1 LLDLPQLLQNFDQV
15 KLTPVYLSHL
25 PLGIPAVPHDT
36 GPQPA
41 ARYTFG
47 VKDLGNL
54 DWGLFLA
61 RPRLPSPSLEVLDT
75 LYRQSMLVTG
85 AGGSVGSALVLRLGA
100 VGPSLLLALDS
111 AESRL
116 YKLQLDWAAHGIPGA
131 FTNILGNVSDRTLL
145 DEVFTVRQPRIVFHT
160 AAFKSVA
167 LLEQQPLAAIQNNV
181 FGTLTLTQAAAA
193 HGARMVLVST
203 SKAVEPCS
211 IMGVTKR
218 LSEQIVLAHGGVVL
232 RNGNVLGTRDSV
244 TETFAAQIARG
255 RALTVTDPAARRCFL
270 TLDEAVNLLLIAA
283 AEKDIPALMAPEL
296 PPAQFVSDLARFMAA
311 RLDPGTAH
319 EIDFIGARPGD
330 KQEERLWSSLESPR
344 PALHPGLLTIRTEV
358 PSIADLERNLE
369 QLRDAVNARDLVSA
383 VEQLRAIVPEY
394 SPSHSV
400 RTMAEQ
406 RSAS

>member
-1 LLDLPQLLQNFDQV
+1 MPGRTLPQP
-15 KLTPVYLSHL
+15 T
-25 PLGIPAVPHDT
+25 
-36 GPQPA
+36 

-54 DWGLFLA
+54 DWSLFLA
-61 RPRLPSPSLEVLDT
+61 RPRLPSPSLEVLDA
-75 LYRQSMLVTG
+75 LYRQPMLVTG

-116 YKLQLDWAAHGIPGA
+116 YKLQSDWASYGIPGK
-131 FTNILGNVSDRTLL
+131 FTNILGNISDRTLL
-145 DEVFTVRQPRIVFHT
+145 DEVFTVRQPQIVFHT

-193 HGARMVLVST
+193 HGARMVLIST

-211 IMGVTKR
+211 IFGATKR

-232 RNGNVLGTRDSV
+232 RIGNVLGSRDSV

-255 RALTVTDPAARRCFL
+255 CAITVTDPAARRCFM

-283 AEKDIPALMAPEL
+283 AEPEPPALLAPEL
-296 PPAQFVSDLARFMAA
+296 PPAQYVSDLAQFIAA
-311 RLDPGTAH
+311 NLARGTAR
-319 EIDFIGARPGD
+319 EIDFIGLRPGD

-344 PALHPGLLTIRTEV
+344 PALHPGLLTLRTEV
-358 PSIADLERNLE
+358 PPLPDLERSLE
-369 QLRDAVNARDLVSA
+369 RLKDAVSARDLVGA
-383 VEQLRAIVPEY
+383 VEQLQAIIPDY
-394 SPSHSV
+394 SPSNSV
-400 RTMAEQ
+400 RTLAEQ